1 MSASATQEATR
12 WEAFARRLMLLFSVL
27 TVLLGGGTTALSA
40 LRMRG
45 LLETSL
51 TMRGEAI
58 ASAAARSAFVPLS
71 LEDRDAL
78 TSIASYYE
86 GQAGLASLRILDDR
100 GVEWARFTRPGS
112 PSEGLITVT
121 APVAARGARPT
132 DASIGAIVVLLD
144 PSGIRET
151 LAWQVAVI
159 FGFSGLFAAAIL
171 LGGLF
176 IIRRLTA
183 GMHELARQAAR
194 AEDLARSNRELEEFA
209 YIASHDLQAPLR
221 RITGFSQLLAKRY
234 KGKLDAEADDF
245 IGRIALSTERMQNLI
260 QDLLTYSR
268 AGSRTLEP
276 APTDLN
282 RLLREVLADFEKP
295 LKDAGGRVVCDPLP
309 TLLVDGGLVSRLL
322 ENLIGNALKFRGG
335 RPLEI
340 RVTARRERHEWVFS
354 VADNGIGIEP
364 RFAED
369 VFKMFRRLHPG
380 SAYPGTGIGLAVARK
395 AVERHGGRIWV
406 ESEPGQGATFH
417 FTLGASRAPGKE
429 EKNDG

>member
-1 MSASATQEATR
+1 MSASATQEAPR
-12 WEAFARRLMLLFSVL
+12 WEAFARRLMLLFSLL

-40 LRMRG
+40 LRMRT

-78 TSIASYYE
+78 ASIASYYE
-86 GQAGLASLRILDDR
+86 GQAALASLRILDDR
-100 GVEWARFTRPGS
+100 GVEWARFARPGA
-112 PSEGLITVT
+112 PREGLITVT
-121 APVAARGARPT
+121 EPVAARGARLSAPPV
-132 DASIGAIVVLLD
+132 GKVVVLLD
-144 PSGIRET
+144 PSGIQKT

-159 FGFSGLFAAAIL
+159 FGFSALFAAAIL

-176 IIRRLTA
+176 IIRRLTS

-245 IGRIALSTERMQNLI
+245 IGRIGNSTERMQSLI

-276 APTDLN
+276 VPTDLN
-282 RLLREVLADFEKP
+282 RLLREVLVDFEKP
-295 LKDAGGRVVCDPLP
+295 LKEAGGRVICDPLP
-309 TLLVDGGLVSRLL
+309 SMVVDGGLVCRLL
-322 ENLIGNALKFRGG
+322 ENLIGNALKFRGA
-335 RPLEI
+335 RPPEI
-340 RVTARRERHEWVFS
+340 RVAARRERDEWIFS

-395 AVERHGGRIWV
+395 VVERHGGRIWV
-406 ESEPGQGATFH
+406 ESEPGKGATFH
-417 FTLGASRAPGKE
+417 FTLGASRAAGKE
-429 EKNDG
+429 ERHV